1 MIEFTNQTNITIEDE
16 IIDFLHKIKKEIT
29 KQEVELIVVDKDEIR
44 RLNKEFL
51 NKDYET
57 DVLSF
62 GLNFDGINIK
72 NPPLG
77 SIVISIDSAIKIANE
92 LNHSLKEEFAIL
104 FTHAI
109 LHLLGFDHE
118 LDNGEHRKKEAEI
131 LSKFGINNP
140 LIERNIC

>member
-1 MIEFTNQTNITIEDE
+1 MIEFINQTNINIDDE
-16 IIDFLHKIKKEIT
+16 IIDFLNIIKNSIT
-29 KQEVELIVVDKDEIR
+29 TRDVELIVVDKNEIK

-51 NKDYET
+51 NKDYQT

-62 GLNFDGINIK
+62 GLDFDGINID

-77 SIVISIDSAIKIANE
+77 SIVISIDSAMQVADE
-92 LNHSLKEEFAIL
+92 FNHSLKEEFAIL

-118 LDNGEHRKKEAEI
+118 IDNGEHREKEREI
-131 LSKFGINNP
+131 LSKFNIKNP
-140 LIERNIC
+140 LIERNMN

>member
-29 KQEVELIVVDKDEIR
+29 KQEVELIVVDKNEIR

-118 LDNGEHRKKEAEI
+118 LDNGEHRKKETEI